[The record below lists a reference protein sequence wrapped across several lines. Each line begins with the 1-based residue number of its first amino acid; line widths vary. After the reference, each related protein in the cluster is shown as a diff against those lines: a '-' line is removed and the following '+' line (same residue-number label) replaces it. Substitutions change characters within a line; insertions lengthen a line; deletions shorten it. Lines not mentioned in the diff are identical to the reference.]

1 MSTLDKAELDAMIDE
16 ATVDAFNEDEQL
28 TGLFTMLEENLA
40 VPFTTT
46 VLGVEVVVRGVDLT
60 PDGRIVALCS
70 RDRIRQ
76 AIGILELPLPT
87 SGPEGS
93 EWIEAYRRWAG

>member
-1 MSTLDKAELDAMIDE
+1 MSTLGKVELDAMIDE

-46 VLGVEVVVRGVDLT
+46 VLGVEVVVRGVDLA

-70 RDRIRQ
+70 RDRARQ
-76 AIGILELPLPT
+76 AIGILELPLPNP
-87 SGPEGS
+87 GPEGS
-93 EWIEAYRRWAG
+93 EWIEAYRQWAG

>member
-1 MSTLDKAELDAMIDE
+1 
-16 ATVDAFNEDEQL
+16 
-28 TGLFTMLEENLA
+28 
-40 VPFTTT
+40 
-46 VLGVEVVVRGVDLT
+46 VVVRGVDLT

-70 RDRIRQ
+70 RDRTRQ

-93 EWIEAYRRWAG
+93 EWIEAYRQWAG